1 MTGPAPSRLLV
12 ATTNRG
18 KLAEIRDIL
27 GGTPTTLATLDDH
40 PGIAEPE
47 ETGTTFAANARLKAR
62 YYAGATGELTVAE
75 DSGLEIDVLDG
86 EPGVRSARFNG
97 ESYADKFAAIR
108 RMLAERGADG
118 STARFVC
125 ALALARP
132 SSPLAP
138 LGAQPILQ
146 ESAPFHAADS
156 CPRPSSPDGSAGR
169 PTNPPGARAVPRAEL
184 LVRPGA
190 VLWEAAGVVEG
201 RVQLPPRGEGGF
213 GYDPIFHY
221 PPYGRTLA
229 EVTPEEKAAVSHRG
243 RAFRQLRRHLTAGE
257 AARW

>member
-1 MTGPAPSRLLV
+1 MTGPVPSRLLV

-27 GGTPTTLATLDDH
+27 AGMPTTLATLDDH
-40 PGIAEPE
+40 PGVAEPE

-75 DSGLEIDVLDG
+75 DSGLEIDALDG

-97 ESYADKFAAIR
+97 ESYADKFEAIR

-132 SSPLAP
+132 SSP
-138 LGAQPILQ
+138 
-146 ESAPFHAADS
+146 
-156 CPRPSSPDGSAGR
+156 DGSAGR
-169 PTNPPGARAVPRAEL
+169 PANPPGARAVPRPEL
-184 LVRPGA
+184 LPRPGA

-229 EVTPEEKAAVSHRG
+229 EVSPEEKAAVSHRG
-243 RAFRQLRRHLTAGE
+243 RAFRQLRRRLTAGE

>member
-1 MTGPAPSRLLV
+1 MTGPAPARLLV

-62 YYAGATGELTVAE
+62 YYAEATGELTVAE
-75 DSGLEIDVLDG
+75 DSGLEIDALDG

-108 RMLAERGADG
+108 RMLAERGASG
-118 STARFVC
+118 SPARFVC

-132 SSPLAP
+132 SPPDGSAGRPTNPPGTRTVPRRELLA
-138 LGAQPILQ
+138 
-146 ESAPFHAADS
+146 
-156 CPRPSSPDGSAGR
+156 RPSSPDGSAGR
-169 PTNPPGARAVPRAEL
+169 PTSPPGTRA
-184 LVRPGA
+184 GA

-229 EVTPEEKAAVSHRG
+229 EVSPEEKAAVSHRG
-243 RAFRQLRRHLTAGE
+243 RAFRQLRRRLTAGG